1 MGIIRALIEA
11 GIPVDM
17 IGGTSIGAFMS
28 ALYAEERS
36 YNQMRIKARQW
47 AMVSTGNAE
56 LLPWE
61 CSAPSLGN
69 AEFCSEA
76 QQGMSRKVQPPEIQC
91 LCHRTSPAWQ

>member
-1 MGIIRALIEA
+1 MGVIRALIEA

-47 AMVSTGNAE
+47 SMVSAGNVA
-56 LLPWE
+56 LLSWR
-61 CSAPSLGN
+61 AR
-69 AEFCSEA
+69 ARRRA
-76 QQGMSRKVQPPEIQC
+76 
-91 LCHRTSPAWQ
+91 

>member
-1 MGIIRALIEA
+1 MFFCLFFFFLWHRGCSQVGVIRALIEA

-47 AMVSTGNAE
+47 AMVSIGNVA
-56 LLPWE
+56 LLRW
-61 CSAPSLGN
+61 SVKA
-69 AEFCSEA
+69 
-76 QQGMSRKVQPPEIQC
+76 
-91 LCHRTSPAWQ
+91 

>member
-1 MGIIRALIEA
+1 MTLWLTVAFLFFFFSFPFSLVPGHRGCSQVGVIRALIEA

-47 AMVSTGNAE
+47 AMV
-56 LLPWE
+56 
-61 CSAPSLGN
+61 
-69 AEFCSEA
+69 
-76 QQGMSRKVQPPEIQC
+76 
-91 LCHRTSPAWQ
+91 RTP